1 MGRSNPV
8 LRCIRMALKVDKMMN
23 RMESEVDIVAFL
35 VDLAVAPRDTRQH
48 SVFAPLWG
56 MVEGVGMWD
65 TGPADT

>member
-35 VDLAVAPRDTRQH
+35 VDLAVAPQDTHQY
-48 SVFAPLWG
+48 SVFAPL
-56 MVEGVGMWD
+56 
-65 TGPADT
+65 